1 MVNQNE
7 DQPVVVYLRDE
18 GISLPLA
25 LRGMVVGD
33 SIALPFTDRDEA
45 VAYLQ
50 LLIEWVQVINREPA
64 PTE

>member
-18 GISLPLA
+18 GIS
-25 LRGMVVGD
+25 
-33 SIALPFTDRDEA
+33 RDEA